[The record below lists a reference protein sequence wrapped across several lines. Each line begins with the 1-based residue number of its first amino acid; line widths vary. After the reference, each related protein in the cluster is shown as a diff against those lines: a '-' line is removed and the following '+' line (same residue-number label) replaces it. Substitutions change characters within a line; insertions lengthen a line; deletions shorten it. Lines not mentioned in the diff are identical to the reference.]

1 MSTNNIK
8 IISDL
13 LLKLNDH
20 IIQINDIIFEMNNT
34 MNKIN
39 DSECIENMFKNTYM
53 DQMNELVKKM
63 NSVNYNI
70 NINSSISLRKLN
82 LSLSEK
88 ENESGTTHNIIFKTT
103 LGMKTTIEF
112 NSNLTVDELL
122 KQYLTKINKTHLI
135 NNSEEK
141 LYFTYNSEN
150 LELGDDRKIEN
161 VFKSNINPT
170 ILVSEF

>member
-39 DSECIENMFKNTYM
+39 DSECIENIFKNTYM

-63 NSVNYNI
+63 NSINYNI
-70 NINSSISLRKLN
+70 KLSSSISIKKFN
-82 LSLSEK
+82 LSLDEK
-88 ENESGTTHNIIFKTT
+88 ENDSGTTHNIIFKTT

-122 KQYLTKINKTHLI
+122 KQYLTKVNKTHLI
-135 NNSEEK
+135 NNTEEK

-150 LELGDDRKIEN
+150 LELGDNRKIEN
-161 VFKSNINPT
+161 IFKTNCNPT
-170 ILVSEF
+170 VLVSEF